1 MKAKPISPKGQKK
14 DKLQPRR
21 NRAACA
27 DSPREPYRTIFE
39 NTGNATIL
47 IAPDTTIILA
57 NSNFADLVGYPREEM
72 EGKMSWT
79 SLIAPEELPKMRHY
93 HERRRQ
99 PGGTAPST
107 YEFGLLTRS
116 GERRDMLITVALIPG
131 TGESVAT
138 CMDITDRK
146 RVEKELLQSRENL
159 LKQQAFNQLLLEEKF
174 DHIFFTGSVKVG
186 KIVMESASRQLTP
199 VTLELGGKSPCV
211 VNKDADIKKAAARI
225 VWGKTVNCGQT
236 CIAPDYVLVHEDI
249 KDKLI
254 QEMAKAKKKYF
265 GEDMLESPDYGK
277 IIRLQ
282 AFNELLE
289 LVNGQKVLEGGRYN
303 AITQKIESICLLTE
317 KCIISVS
324 FT

>member
-131 TGESVAT
+131 TGESVAS

-159 LKQQAFNQLLLEEKF
+159 LKQQAFNQLLLEASPVFIVAIDLDGRLIMMNRAMLEALDYRLEEVQGKDYLTTF
-174 DHIFFTGSVKVG
+174 VSEEDRPALAGVFGRIIHDRSFTFNENRLIGKTGREYLIQWHGRLAPSTDEEAGFFVG
-186 KIVMESASRQLTP
+186 I
-199 VTLELGGKSPCV
+199 GI
-211 VNKDADIKKAAARI
+211 DITERKKAEDALLQSEQRFRDMAR
-225 VWGKTVNCGQT
+225 
-236 CIAPDYVLVHEDI
+236 
-249 KDKLI
+249 
-254 QEMAKAKKKYF
+254 
-265 GEDMLESPDYGK
+265 
-277 IIRLQ
+277 
-282 AFNELLE
+282 LLP
-289 LVNGQKVLEGGRYN
+289 
-303 AITQKIESICLLTE
+303 
-317 KCIISVS
+317 
-324 FT
+324 